1 MSDLRERFRE
11 AADAAAREGR
21 TPPAAAL
28 VRRGR
33 RRRLRRAGGTAALLV
48 VALLAVTVGTDWLAV
63 PPGPPGPASPATS
76 SPPTGSAPDVSTLP
90 DPGRVESEVGLPPGP
105 AGRQMVKDVASEL
118 TRCRGGDPDASKIL
132 VAWGRAHDRTWLIQ
146 AKPPLPGET
155 WLCWAE
161 GLFDASGAG
170 SLGNEGGPDSPR
182 TPLRAFGAQDIRS
195 GGQYWGQVIGTVPK
209 EAVRVRVLFHKG
221 IAPLDLEPIQSGVK
235 FPRNFFVG
243 FYRQPEK
250 DTHLEWYVAR
260 VLAYDRAGREV
271 AECGDAAGVS
281 C

>member
-1 MSDLRERFRE
+1 MSELRERLRE

-33 RRRLRRAGGTAALLV
+33 RRRLRLAGGAAALLMLALLV
-48 VALLAVTVGTDWLAV
+48 VTVAADWLAV
-63 PPGPPGPASPATS
+63 RPGPPGPAAT

-90 DPGRVESEVGLPPGP
+90 DPGRVESGVGLPPGR

-118 TRCRGGDPDASKIL
+118 ARCRGGDPDAPKVL
-132 VAWGRAHDRTWLIQ
+132 VAWGSEHDRTWLIQ

-161 GLFDASGAG
+161 GTFDAGGAG
-170 SLGNEGGPDSPR
+170 TLGHEGGPDSPL
-182 TPLRAFGAQDIRS
+182 TPLRAFGSQGIRS
-195 GGQYWGQVIGTVPK
+195 GGQYWGQVIGAVPK
-209 EAVRVRVLFHKG
+209 DAVRVRVLFHKG
-221 IAPLDLEPIQSGVK
+221 IAPLDLQPIQSGDQ

-250 DTHLEWYVAR
+250 DTHLQWYVAR
-260 VLAYDRAGREV
+260 VVAYDQAGRKV
-271 AECGDAAGVS
+271 AECGDASAVS